1 MTTTWIIL
9 GALLIILELVVP
21 GAVLVFLGAGA
32 LLVALLIWLGL
43 IQTWIASITA
53 WFIISLALLLALRSF
68 FQRFIS
74 GDEEKH
80 TTDEDGDAYG
90 LIVEVVETITPEN
103 EGRIRYRGTTWQAA
117 CYDHTLEVGEKA
129 QIIFRENLI
138 WIVDPANPLDTDTLD
153 EGGEPC

>member
-1 MTTTWIIL
+1 MTTNWIVL

-21 GAVLVFLGAGA
+21 GAVLVFLGIGA
-32 LLVALLIWLGL
+32 LLVALLTWLGL
-43 IQTWIASITA
+43 LQTWVASITA
-53 WFIISLALLLALRSF
+53 WFVISLALLLVLRGF

-80 TTDEDGDAYG
+80 NTDEDADAYG
-90 LIVEVVETITPEN
+90 SIVEIVETITPEN

-117 CYDHTLEVGEKA
+117 CYDHTLEVGEWA
-129 QIIFRENLI
+129 QIIFRENLL

-153 EGGEPC
+153 EGDNPC